1 MWEEPD
7 PEKQEAIIKR
17 MAEFIYKYDMD
28 LGAVLILEA
37 IKPFSSIGSQLA
49 RFMVAP
55 FIPFV
60 GEESMPYFATFENK
74 QNVERLIKMIEERM
88 KEEDEKRKSEK
99 AAITP
104 KRGWRRFIPL
114 KDSG

>member
-7 PEKQEAIIKR
+7 PEKQEAIIKK

-28 LGAVLILEA
+28 LGAILLLEV

-49 RFMVAP
+49 RYMVAP
-55 FIPFV
+55 FIPFI

-74 QNVERLIKMIEERM
+74 QNVEKLIRMIEERSM
-88 KEEDEKRKSEK
+88 DDERKRKEEEDRVG
-99 AAITP
+99 ITP
-104 KRGWRRFIPL
+104 RRGWRRFFKL
-114 KDSG
+114 